1 MVKVIRNKKGQRS
14 RRASGSSYCGPTA
27 LTVLT
32 GKRYDIV
39 EKDLLKEVNHNLKN
53 RGTWRLNLKEC
64 LMDKCVEH

>member
-1 MVKVIRNKKGQRS
+1 MDTNRQVVEVIRNKKGQRS

-39 EKDLLKEVNHNLKN
+39 EKDLLKEVNKNLEG
-53 RGTWRLNLKEC
+53 RGRWRLNWWTGE
-64 LMDKCVEH
+64 